1 MSDDAQGPVDPFD
14 APLPELAFL
23 GPDADDSESG
33 GLGMSV
39 QDVADQRMPD
49 QRMPEDVWERL
60 AAAIAAE
67 PPLIVAG
74 PLATVIAMSP
84 RRRTRWVSGL
94 VAASVAL
101 LALGVVVQTVRTPSP
116 EVVVADGAPKALTS
130 GQAGATQAEATQLE
144 AAPRE
149 SGALKTMAGVSG
161 QTMPA
166 RHVVAS
172 GITYS
177 RSTMQDQIG
186 DLFDRIGVVDARAMD
201 SIVQETPA
209 NLVEGDTGFTAKVET
224 ISACIASL
232 IAPGDLGTVVIDR
245 AKFEQQEVGLIL
257 DLTPNKTMKAWLVG
271 LDCGQGGPSILMPI
285 AVEFAEQAAP

>member
-1 MSDDAQGPVDPFD
+1 MSDDAQGPYDPFD
-14 APLPELAFL
+14 APLPELGFL
-23 GPDADDSESG
+23 GPNSGGSESG
-33 GLGMSV
+33 LP
-39 QDVADQRMPD
+39 DQLMPD
-49 QRMPEDVWERL
+49 QRMPGDVWERL

-74 PLATVIAMSP
+74 PLATVTAMSP

-94 VAASVAL
+94 VAASVAF
-101 LALGVVVQTVRTPSP
+101 LALGVVVQAVRAPSP
-116 EVVVADGAPKALTS
+116 EVIVADAVTKGLTS
-130 GQAGATQAEATQLE
+130 DQAGATEVE
-144 AAPRE
+144 AAQLDSTPLE
-149 SGALKTMAGVSG
+149 SGEPNTMAGVSG

-186 DLFDRIGVVDARAMD
+186 DLFDRIGVADARAMD

-209 NLVEGDTGFTAKVET
+209 NLVEGNTGFTANVET
-224 ISACIASL
+224 IRACIASL
-232 IAPGDLGTVVIDR
+232 IPPGELGTVVIDR

-257 DLTPNKTMKAWLVG
+257 DLTPNKTIKAWLVG
-271 LDCGQGGPSILMPI
+271 LDCGQGGPSIMLPI
-285 AVEFAEQAAP
+285 AVDLAEQAAP

>member
-1 MSDDAQGPVDPFD
+1 MSNDAQGPIDPFD

-23 GPDADDSESG
+23 GPDSDGSEI
-33 GLGMSV
+33 GL
-39 QDVADQRMPD
+39 PD
-49 QRMPEDVWERL
+49 QLMPGDVWQRL

-67 PPLIVAG
+67 PQLVVSG
-74 PLATVIAMSP
+74 PLATVTAMSP

-94 VAASVAL
+94 VAASVAFF
-101 LALGVVVQTVRTPSP
+101 ALGVVVQAVRTPGP
-116 EVVVADGAPKALTS
+116 EVVVADAATKGMTS
-130 GQAGATQAEATQLE
+130 DQAGATQAEATQLD
-144 AAPRE
+144 
-149 SGALKTMAGVSG
+149 SGEPNTKAGVSG

-186 DLFDRIGVVDARAMD
+186 DLFDRIGVADARAMD

-209 NLVEGDTGFTAKVET
+209 NLVEGNTGFTASVEA
-224 ISACIASL
+224 IRACIVSL
-232 IAPGDLGTVVIDR
+232 IPPGDLGTVVIDR

-257 DLTPNKTMKAWLVG
+257 DLTPNKTIKAWLVG
-271 LDCGQGGPSILMPI
+271 LDCGQGGPSIMLPI
-285 AVEFAEQAAP
+285 AVDLAEQAAP

>member
-1 MSDDAQGPVDPFD
+1 MSNDAQGPIDPFD

-23 GPDADDSESG
+23 GPDSDGSER
-33 GLGMSV
+33 GL
-39 QDVADQRMPD
+39 PD
-49 QRMPEDVWERL
+49 QLMPGDVWQRL

-67 PPLIVAG
+67 PQLVVSG
-74 PLATVIAMSP
+74 PLATVTAMSP

-94 VAASVAL
+94 VAASVAFF
-101 LALGVVVQTVRTPSP
+101 ALGVVVQAVRTPGP
-116 EVVVADGAPKALTS
+116 EVVVADAATKGMTS
-130 GQAGATQAEATQLE
+130 DQAGATQAEATQLD
-144 AAPRE
+144 
-149 SGALKTMAGVSG
+149 SGEPNTKAGVSG

-186 DLFDRIGVVDARAMD
+186 DLFERIGVADARAMD

-209 NLVEGDTGFTAKVET
+209 NLVEGNTGFTASVEA
-224 ISACIASL
+224 IRACIVSL
-232 IAPGDLGTVVIDR
+232 IPPGDLGTVVIDR

-257 DLTPNKTMKAWLVG
+257 DLTPNKTIKAWLVG
-271 LDCGQGGPSILMPI
+271 LDCGQGGPSIMLPI
-285 AVEFAEQAAP
+285 AVDLAEQAAP

>member
-1 MSDDAQGPVDPFD
+1 MSNDAQGPIDPFD

-23 GPDADDSESG
+23 GPDSDGSEI
-33 GLGMSV
+33 GL
-39 QDVADQRMPD
+39 PD
-49 QRMPEDVWERL
+49 QLMPGDVWQRL

-67 PPLIVAG
+67 PQLVVSG
-74 PLATVIAMSP
+74 PLATVTAMSP

-94 VAASVAL
+94 VAASVAF
-101 LALGVVVQTVRTPSP
+101 LALGVVVQAVRTPSP
-116 EVVVADGAPKALTS
+116 EVVVAEAATKGMTS
-130 GQAGATQAEATQLE
+130 DQAGAIQTEATQLE
-144 AAPRE
+144 
-149 SGALKTMAGVSG
+149 SGEPNTMAGVSG

-186 DLFDRIGVVDARAMD
+186 DLFDRIGVADARAMD

-209 NLVEGDTGFTAKVET
+209 NLVEGNTGFTASVEA
-224 ISACIASL
+224 IRACIVSL
-232 IAPGDLGTVVIDR
+232 IPPGDLGTVVIDR

-257 DLTPNKTMKAWLVG
+257 DLTPNKTIKAWLVG
-271 LDCGQGGPSILMPI
+271 LDCGQGGPSIMLPI
-285 AVEFAEQAAP
+285 AVDLAEQAAP

>member
-1 MSDDAQGPVDPFD
+1 MSNDAQGPVDPFD

-23 GPDADDSESG
+23 GPNSGGSESG
-33 GLGMSV
+33 LPD

-49 QRMPEDVWERL
+49 QLMPGDVWERL

-74 PLATVIAMSP
+74 PLATVTAMSP

-94 VAASVAL
+94 VAASVAFF
-101 LALGVVVQTVRTPSP
+101 ALGVVVQAVRTPGP
-116 EVVVADGAPKALTS
+116 EVVVADAATKGMTS
-130 GQAGATQAEATQLE
+130 DQAGATQAEATQLD
-144 AAPRE
+144 
-149 SGALKTMAGVSG
+149 SGEPNTKAGVSG

-186 DLFDRIGVVDARAMD
+186 DLFERIGVADARAMD

-209 NLVEGDTGFTAKVET
+209 NLVEGNTGFTASVET
-224 ISACIASL
+224 IRACIVSL
-232 IAPGDLGTVVIDR
+232 IPPGDLGTVVIDR

-257 DLTPNKTMKAWLVG
+257 DLTPNKTIKAWLVG
-271 LDCGQGGPSILMPI
+271 LDCGQGGPSIMLPI
-285 AVEFAEQAAP
+285 AVDLAEQAAP

>member
-1 MSDDAQGPVDPFD
+1 MSNDAQGPVDPFD

-23 GPDADDSESG
+23 GPNSGGSESG
-33 GLGMSV
+33 LPD

-49 QRMPEDVWERL
+49 QLMPGDVWERL

-74 PLATVIAMSP
+74 PLATVTAMSP

-94 VAASVAL
+94 VAASVAFF
-101 LALGVVVQTVRTPSP
+101 ALGVVVQAVRTPGP
-116 EVVVADGAPKALTS
+116 EVVVADAATKGMTS
-130 GQAGATQAEATQLE
+130 DQAGATQAEATQLD
-144 AAPRE
+144 
-149 SGALKTMAGVSG
+149 SGEPNTKAGVSG

-186 DLFDRIGVVDARAMD
+186 DLFERIGVADARAMD
-201 SIVQETPA
+201 SIVQETSA
-209 NLVEGDTGFTAKVET
+209 NLVEGDTWFTASVEA
-224 ISACIASL
+224 IRACIVSL
-232 IAPGDLGTVVIDR
+232 IPPGDLGTVVIDR

-257 DLTPNKTMKAWLVG
+257 DLTPNKTIKAWLVG
-271 LDCGQGGPSILMPI
+271 LDCGQGGPSIMLPI
-285 AVEFAEQAAP
+285 AVDLAEQAAP

>member
-1 MSDDAQGPVDPFD
+1 MSNDAQGPVDPFD

-23 GPDADDSESG
+23 GPNSGGSESG
-33 GLGMSV
+33 LPD

-49 QRMPEDVWERL
+49 QLMPGDVWERL

-74 PLATVIAMSP
+74 PLATVTAMSP

-94 VAASVAL
+94 VAASVAFF
-101 LALGVVVQTVRTPSP
+101 ALGVVVQAVRTPGP
-116 EVVVADGAPKALTS
+116 EVVVADAATKGMTS
-130 GQAGATQAEATQLE
+130 DQAGATQAEATQLD
-144 AAPRE
+144 
-149 SGALKTMAGVSG
+149 SGEPNTKAGVSG

-186 DLFDRIGVVDARAMD
+186 DLFERIGVADARAMD

-209 NLVEGDTGFTAKVET
+209 NLVEGDTGFTASVEA
-224 ISACIASL
+224 IRACIASL
-232 IAPGDLGTVVIDR
+232 IPPGDLGTVVIDR

-257 DLTPNKTMKAWLVG
+257 DLTPNKTIKAWLVG
-271 LDCGQGGPSILMPI
+271 LDCGQGGPSIMLPI
-285 AVEFAEQAAP
+285 AVDLAEQAAP

>member
-1 MSDDAQGPVDPFD
+1 MSNDAQGPVDPFD

-23 GPDADDSESG
+23 GPNSGGSESG
-33 GLGMSV
+33 LPD

-49 QRMPEDVWERL
+49 QLMPGDVWERL

-74 PLATVIAMSP
+74 PLATVTAMSP

-94 VAASVAL
+94 VAASVAFF
-101 LALGVVVQTVRTPSP
+101 ALGVVVQAVRTPGP
-116 EVVVADGAPKALTS
+116 EVVVADAATKGMTS
-130 GQAGATQAEATQLE
+130 DQAGATQAEATQLD
-144 AAPRE
+144 
-149 SGALKTMAGVSG
+149 SGEPNTKAGVSG

-186 DLFDRIGVVDARAMD
+186 DLFDRIGVADARAMD

-209 NLVEGDTGFTAKVET
+209 NLVEGNTGFTASVEA
-224 ISACIASL
+224 IRACIVSL
-232 IAPGDLGTVVIDR
+232 IPPGDLGTVVIDR

-257 DLTPNKTMKAWLVG
+257 DLTPSKTIKAWLVG
-271 LDCGQGGPSILMPI
+271 LDCGQGGPSIMLPI
-285 AVEFAEQAAP
+285 AVDLAEQAAP

>member
-1 MSDDAQGPVDPFD
+1 MSNDAKGPVDPFD

-23 GPDADDSESG
+23 GPDSDGSEI
-33 GLGMSV
+33 GLP
-39 QDVADQRMPD
+39 DQHMAD
-49 QRMPEDVWERL
+49 QRMPEDVWQRL

-67 PPLIVAG
+67 PQLVVSG
-74 PLATVIAMSP
+74 PLATVTAMSP

-94 VAASVAL
+94 VAASVAF
-101 LALGVVVQTVRTPSP
+101 LALGVVVQAVRTPSP
-116 EVVVADGAPKALTS
+116 EVVVADAAAKALTS
-130 GQAGATQAEATQLE
+130 DQAGTTQVE
-144 AAPRE
+144 AAKLD
-149 SGALKTMAGVSG
+149 SGEPNTMAGVSG

-186 DLFDRIGVVDARAMD
+186 DLFDRIGVADARAMD

-209 NLVEGDTGFTAKVET
+209 NLVEGNTGFTASVET
-224 ISACIASL
+224 IRACIASL
-232 IAPGDLGTVVIDR
+232 IPPDDLGTVVIDR

-257 DLTPNKTMKAWLVG
+257 DLTPTKTIKAWLVG
-271 LDCGQGGPSILMPI
+271 LDCGQGGPSIMLPI
-285 AVEFAEQAAP
+285 AVDLAEQAAP

>member
-1 MSDDAQGPVDPFD
+1 MSNDAQGPVDPFD

-23 GPDADDSESG
+23 GPNSGGSESG
-33 GLGMSV
+33 LPD

-49 QRMPEDVWERL
+49 QLMPGDVWERL

-74 PLATVIAMSP
+74 PLATVTAMSP

-94 VAASVAL
+94 VAASVAFF
-101 LALGVVVQTVRTPSP
+101 ALGVVVQAVRTPGP
-116 EVVVADGAPKALTS
+116 EVVVADAATKGMTS
-130 GQAGATQAEATQLE
+130 DQAGATQAEATQLD
-144 AAPRE
+144 
-149 SGALKTMAGVSG
+149 SGEPNTKAGVSG

-186 DLFDRIGVVDARAMD
+186 DLFERIGVADARAMD

-209 NLVEGDTGFTAKVET
+209 NLVEGNTGFTASIET
-224 ISACIASL
+224 IRACIASL
-232 IAPGDLGTVVIDR
+232 IPPGDLGTVVIDR

-257 DLTPNKTMKAWLVG
+257 DLTPNKTIKAWLVG
-271 LDCGQGGPSILMPI
+271 LDCGQGGPSIMLPI
-285 AVEFAEQAAP
+285 AVDLAEQAAP

>member
-1 MSDDAQGPVDPFD
+1 MSNDAQGPVDPFD

-23 GPDADDSESG
+23 GPNSGGSESG
-33 GLGMSV
+33 LPD

-49 QRMPEDVWERL
+49 QLMPGDVWERL

-74 PLATVIAMSP
+74 PLATVTAMSP

-94 VAASVAL
+94 VAASVAFF
-101 LALGVVVQTVRTPSP
+101 ALGVVVQAVRTPGP
-116 EVVVADGAPKALTS
+116 EVVVADAATKGMTS
-130 GQAGATQAEATQLE
+130 DQAGATQAEATQLD
-144 AAPRE
+144 
-149 SGALKTMAGVSG
+149 SGEPNTKAGVSG

-186 DLFDRIGVVDARAMD
+186 DLFDRIGVADARAMD

-209 NLVEGDTGFTAKVET
+209 NLVEGNTGFTASVET
-224 ISACIASL
+224 IRACIASL
-232 IAPGDLGTVVIDR
+232 IPPGDLGTVVIDR

-257 DLTPNKTMKAWLVG
+257 DLTPNKTIKAWLVG
-271 LDCGQGGPSILMPI
+271 LDCGQGGPSIMLPI
-285 AVEFAEQAAP
+285 AVDLAEQAAP

>member
-1 MSDDAQGPVDPFD
+1 MSNDAQGPIDPFD

-23 GPDADDSESG
+23 GPDSDGSEI
-33 GLGMSV
+33 GL
-39 QDVADQRMPD
+39 PD
-49 QRMPEDVWERL
+49 QLMPGDVWQRL

-67 PPLIVAG
+67 PQLVVSG
-74 PLATVIAMSP
+74 PLATVTAMSP

-94 VAASVAL
+94 VAASVAFF
-101 LALGVVVQTVRTPSP
+101 ALGVVVQAVRTPGP
-116 EVVVADGAPKALTS
+116 EVVVADAATKGMTS
-130 GQAGATQAEATQLE
+130 DQAGATQAEATQLD
-144 AAPRE
+144 
-149 SGALKTMAGVSG
+149 SGEPNTKAGVSG

-186 DLFDRIGVVDARAMD
+186 DLFDRIGVADARAMD

-209 NLVEGDTGFTAKVET
+209 NLVEGNTGFTASIET
-224 ISACIASL
+224 IRACIASL
-232 IAPGDLGTVVIDR
+232 IPPGDLGTVVIDR

-257 DLTPNKTMKAWLVG
+257 DLTPSKTIKAWLVG
-271 LDCGQGGPSILMPI
+271 LDCGQGGPSIMLPI
-285 AVEFAEQAAP
+285 EVDLAEQAAP

>member
-1 MSDDAQGPVDPFD
+1 MHHLSDDAQGPLDPFD

-23 GPDADDSESG
+23 GPNSGGSESG
-33 GLGMSV
+33 P
-39 QDVADQRMPD
+39 PD
-49 QRMPEDVWERL
+49 HRIPGDVWERL

-67 PPLIVAG
+67 PPLVAAG

-84 RRRTRWVSGL
+84 RRRTRWVSVL
-94 VAASVAL
+94 VAASVAF

-116 EVVVADGAPKALTS
+116 EVVVADAATKGMTS
-130 GQAGATQAEATQLE
+130 DQAGTTQVEATKLDST
-144 AAPRE
+144 PLE
-149 SGALKTMAGVSG
+149 SGEPNTMAGVSG

-166 RHVVAS
+166 RQVVAS

-186 DLFDRIGVVDARAMD
+186 DLFDRIGVADARAMD

-232 IAPGDLGTVVIDR
+232 IAPGDRGTVVIDR
-245 AKFEQQEVGLIL
+245 ANFEQQEVGLIL
-257 DLTPNKTMKAWLVG
+257 DLTPNKTIKAWLVG
-271 LDCGQGGPSILMPI
+271 LNCGQGGPSILMPI
-285 AVEFAEQAAP
+285 AVDLTEQAAP

>member
-1 MSDDAQGPVDPFD
+1 MSNDAQGPVDPFD

-23 GPDADDSESG
+23 GPNSGGSESG
-33 GLGMSV
+33 LPD

-49 QRMPEDVWERL
+49 QLMPGDVWERL

-74 PLATVIAMSP
+74 PLATVTAMSP

-94 VAASVAL
+94 VAASVAFF
-101 LALGVVVQTVRTPSP
+101 ALGVVVQAVRTPGP
-116 EVVVADGAPKALTS
+116 EVVVADAATKGMTS
-130 GQAGATQAEATQLE
+130 DQAGATQAEATQLD
-144 AAPRE
+144 
-149 SGALKTMAGVSG
+149 SGEPNTKAGVSG

-186 DLFDRIGVVDARAMD
+186 DLFERIGVADARAMD

-209 NLVEGDTGFTAKVET
+209 NLVEGNTGFTASVEA
-224 ISACIASL
+224 IRACIVSL
-232 IAPGDLGTVVIDR
+232 IPPGDLGTVVIDR

-257 DLTPNKTMKAWLVG
+257 DLTPNKTIKAWLVG
-271 LDCGQGGPSILMPI
+271 LDCGQGGPSIMLPI
-285 AVEFAEQAAP
+285 AVDLAEQAAP

>member
-1 MSDDAQGPVDPFD
+1 MSDDAQGSVDPFD

-23 GPDADDSESG
+23 GPNSGGSESG
-33 GLGMSV
+33 LPD
-39 QDVADQRMPD
+39 QDVAD

-67 PPLIVAG
+67 PQLVVSG
-74 PLATVIAMSP
+74 PLATVTAMSP

-94 VAASVAL
+94 VAASVAFF
-101 LALGVVVQTVRTPSP
+101 ALGVVVQAVRTPSP
-116 EVVVADGAPKALTS
+116 EVVVADAATKGMTS
-130 GQAGATQAEATQLE
+130 DQAGATQTEATQAEATQLDSGE
-144 AAPRE
+144 ANT
-149 SGALKTMAGVSG
+149 KAGVSG

-186 DLFDRIGVVDARAMD
+186 DLFDRIGVADARAMD

-209 NLVEGDTGFTAKVET
+209 NLVEGDTGFTASVEA
-224 ISACIASL
+224 IRACIASL
-232 IAPGDLGTVVIDR
+232 IPPGDLGTVVIDR

-257 DLTPNKTMKAWLVG
+257 DLTPNKTIKAWLVG
-271 LDCGQGGPSILMPI
+271 LDCGQGGPSIMLPI
-285 AVEFAEQAAP
+285 AVDLAEQAAP

>member
-1 MSDDAQGPVDPFD
+1 MSNDAQGPVDPFD

-23 GPDADDSESG
+23 GPNSGGSESG
-33 GLGMSV
+33 LPD

-49 QRMPEDVWERL
+49 QLMPGDVWERL

-74 PLATVIAMSP
+74 PLATVTAMSP

-94 VAASVAL
+94 VAASVAFF
-101 LALGVVVQTVRTPSP
+101 ALGVVVQAVRTPGP
-116 EVVVADGAPKALTS
+116 EVVVADAATKGMTS
-130 GQAGATQAEATQLE
+130 DQAGATQAEATQLD
-144 AAPRE
+144 
-149 SGALKTMAGVSG
+149 SGEPNTKAGVSG

-186 DLFDRIGVVDARAMD
+186 DLFDRIGVADARAMD

-209 NLVEGDTGFTAKVET
+209 NLVEGDTGFTASVEA
-224 ISACIASL
+224 IRACIVSL
-232 IAPGDLGTVVIDR
+232 IPPGDLGTVVIDR

-257 DLTPNKTMKAWLVG
+257 DLTPNKTIKAWLVG
-271 LDCGQGGPSILMPI
+271 LDCGQGGPSIMLPI
-285 AVEFAEQAAP
+285 AVDLAEQAAP

>member
-1 MSDDAQGPVDPFD
+1 MSNDAQGPVDPFD

-23 GPDADDSESG
+23 GPNSGGSESG
-33 GLGMSV
+33 LPD

-49 QRMPEDVWERL
+49 QLMPGDVWERL

-74 PLATVIAMSP
+74 PLATVTAMSP

-94 VAASVAL
+94 VAASVAFF
-101 LALGVVVQTVRTPSP
+101 ALGVVVQAVRTPGP
-116 EVVVADGAPKALTS
+116 EVVVADAATKGMTS
-130 GQAGATQAEATQLE
+130 DQAGATQAEATQLD
-144 AAPRE
+144 
-149 SGALKTMAGVSG
+149 SGEPNTKAGVSG

-186 DLFDRIGVVDARAMD
+186 DLFERIGVADARAMD

-209 NLVEGDTGFTAKVET
+209 NLVEGDTGFTASVEA
-224 ISACIASL
+224 IRACIVSL
-232 IAPGDLGTVVIDR
+232 IPPGDLGTVVIDR

-257 DLTPNKTMKAWLVG
+257 DLTPNKTIKAWLVG
-271 LDCGQGGPSILMPI
+271 LDCGQGGPSIMLPI
-285 AVEFAEQAAP
+285 AVDLAEQAAP

>member
-1 MSDDAQGPVDPFD
+1 MSNDAQGPIDPFD

-23 GPDADDSESG
+23 GPDSDGSEI
-33 GLGMSV
+33 GL
-39 QDVADQRMPD
+39 PD
-49 QRMPEDVWERL
+49 QLMPGDVWQRL

-67 PPLIVAG
+67 PQLVVSG
-74 PLATVIAMSP
+74 PLATVTAMSP

-94 VAASVAL
+94 VAASVAFF
-101 LALGVVVQTVRTPSP
+101 ALGVVVQAVRTPGP
-116 EVVVADGAPKALTS
+116 EVVVADAATKGMTS
-130 GQAGATQAEATQLE
+130 DQAGATQAEATQLD
-144 AAPRE
+144 
-149 SGALKTMAGVSG
+149 SGEPNTKAGVSG

-186 DLFDRIGVVDARAMD
+186 DLFDRIGVADARAMD

-209 NLVEGDTGFTAKVET
+209 NLVEGNTGFTASVEA
-224 ISACIASL
+224 IRACIVSL
-232 IAPGDLGTVVIDR
+232 IPPGDLGTVVIDR

-257 DLTPNKTMKAWLVG
+257 DLTPSKTIKAWLVG
-271 LDCGQGGPSILMPI
+271 LDCGQGGPSIMLPI
-285 AVEFAEQAAP
+285 EVDLAEQAAP

>member
-1 MSDDAQGPVDPFD
+1 MSDDAQGPLDPFD

-23 GPDADDSESG
+23 GPNSG
-33 GLGMSV
+33 GSELGLP
-39 QDVADQRMPD
+39 DQLMPD
-49 QRMPEDVWERL
+49 QRMPGDVWERL

-67 PPLIVAG
+67 PPLVAAG

-84 RRRTRWVSGL
+84 RRRTRWVSVL
-94 VAASVAL
+94 VAASVAF

-116 EVVVADGAPKALTS
+116 EVVVADAATKGMTS
-130 GQAGATQAEATQLE
+130 DQAGTTQVEATKLDST
-144 AAPRE
+144 PLE
-149 SGALKTMAGVSG
+149 SGEPNTMAGVSG

-166 RHVVAS
+166 RQVVAS

-186 DLFDRIGVVDARAMD
+186 DLFDRIGVADARAMD

-232 IAPGDLGTVVIDR
+232 IAPGDRGTVVIDR
-245 AKFEQQEVGLIL
+245 ANFEQQEVGLIL
-257 DLTPNKTMKAWLVG
+257 DLTPNKTIKAWLVG
-271 LDCGQGGPSILMPI
+271 LNCGQGGPSILMPI
-285 AVEFAEQAAP
+285 AVDLTEQAAP

>member
-1 MSDDAQGPVDPFD
+1 MSNDAQGPVDPFD

-23 GPDADDSESG
+23 GPNSGGSESG
-33 GLGMSV
+33 LPD

-49 QRMPEDVWERL
+49 QLMPGDVWERL

-74 PLATVIAMSP
+74 PLATVTAMSP

-94 VAASVAL
+94 VAASVAFF
-101 LALGVVVQTVRTPSP
+101 ALGVVVQAVRTPGP
-116 EVVVADGAPKALTS
+116 EVVVADAATKGMTS
-130 GQAGATQAEATQLE
+130 DQAGATQAEATQLD
-144 AAPRE
+144 
-149 SGALKTMAGVSG
+149 SGEPNTKAGVSG

-186 DLFDRIGVVDARAMD
+186 DLFDRIGVADARAMD

-209 NLVEGDTGFTAKVET
+209 NLVEGNTGFTASVEA
-224 ISACIASL
+224 IRACIVSL
-232 IAPGDLGTVVIDR
+232 IPPGDLGTVVIDR

-257 DLTPNKTMKAWLVG
+257 DLTPNKTIKAWLVG
-271 LDCGQGGPSILMPI
+271 LDCGQGGPSIMLPI
-285 AVEFAEQAAP
+285 AVDLAEQAAP

>member
-1 MSDDAQGPVDPFD
+1 MSDDAQGSVDPFD

-23 GPDADDSESG
+23 GPNSGGPESG
-33 GLGMSV
+33 LPD
-39 QDVADQRMPD
+39 QDVAD

-94 VAASVAL
+94 VAASVAF
-101 LALGVVVQTVRTPSP
+101 LALGVVVQAVRTPSP
-116 EVVVADGAPKALTS
+116 EVVVAEAATKGMTS
-130 GQAGATQAEATQLE
+130 DQAGATQTEATQTEATQVEATQLD
-144 AAPRE
+144 
-149 SGALKTMAGVSG
+149 SGEPKTMAGVSG

-186 DLFDRIGVVDARAMD
+186 DLFDRIGVADARAMD

-209 NLVEGDTGFTAKVET
+209 NLVEGDTGFTASVEA
-224 ISACIASL
+224 IRACIASL
-232 IAPGDLGTVVIDR
+232 IPPGDIGTVVIDR

-257 DLTPNKTMKAWLVG
+257 DLTPNKTIKAWLVG
-271 LDCGQGGPSILMPI
+271 LDCGQGGPSIMLPI
-285 AVEFAEQAAP
+285 AVDLAEQAAP

>member
-1 MSDDAQGPVDPFD
+1 MSNDAQGPIDPFD

-23 GPDADDSESG
+23 GPDSDGSEI
-33 GLGMSV
+33 GL
-39 QDVADQRMPD
+39 PD
-49 QRMPEDVWERL
+49 QLMPGDVWQRL

-67 PPLIVAG
+67 PQLVVSG
-74 PLATVIAMSP
+74 PLATVTAMSP

-94 VAASVAL
+94 VAASVAFF
-101 LALGVVVQTVRTPSP
+101 ALGVVVQAVRTPGP
-116 EVVVADGAPKALTS
+116 EVVVADAATKGMTS
-130 GQAGATQAEATQLE
+130 DQAGATQAEATQLDS
-144 AAPRE
+144 APLE
-149 SGALKTMAGVSG
+149 SGEPNTKAGVSG

-186 DLFDRIGVVDARAMD
+186 DLFDRIGVADARAMD

-209 NLVEGDTGFTAKVET
+209 NLVEGNTGFTASVEA
-224 ISACIASL
+224 IRACIVSL
-232 IAPGDLGTVVIDR
+232 IPPGDLGTVVIDR

-257 DLTPNKTMKAWLVG
+257 DLTPSKTIKAWLVG
-271 LDCGQGGPSILMPI
+271 LDCGQGGPSIMLPI
-285 AVEFAEQAAP
+285 AVDLAEQAAP

>member
-23 GPDADDSESG
+23 GPDSG
-33 GLGMSV
+33 GSEFGLPN
-39 QDVADQRMPD
+39 QNYADQRMP
-49 QRMPEDVWERL
+49 EEVWNRL

-67 PPLIVAG
+67 PSVIVAG
-74 PLATVIAMSP
+74 PLATVISMSP

-94 VAASVAL
+94 VAASVAF
-101 LALGVVVQTVRTPSP
+101 LALGVVVQAVRTPSP
-116 EVVVADGAPKALTS
+116 EVVVADGATKALTS
-130 GQAGATQAEATQLE
+130 DQAGTTQVE
-144 AAPRE
+144 AAQLDAPFGAAPLD
-149 SGALKTMAGVSG
+149 SGALKTMSGVSG

-166 RHVVAS
+166 RQVVAS

-186 DLFDRIGVVDARAMD
+186 DLFDRIGVADARAMD

-209 NLVEGDTGFTAKVET
+209 NLVEGNTGFTASVEA
-224 ISACIASL
+224 IRACIASL
-232 IAPGDLGTVVIDR
+232 IPPVDVGTVVIDR

-257 DLTPNKTMKAWLVG
+257 DLTPNKTIKAWLVG
-271 LDCGQGGPSILMPI
+271 LDCGQGGSSIMLPI
-285 AVEFAEQAAP
+285 SVDFAEQAAP

>member
-1 MSDDAQGPVDPFD
+1 MSNDAQGPVDPFD

-23 GPDADDSESG
+23 GPNSGGSESG
-33 GLGMSV
+33 LPD

-49 QRMPEDVWERL
+49 QLMPGDVWERL

-74 PLATVIAMSP
+74 PLATVTAMSP

-94 VAASVAL
+94 VAASVAFF
-101 LALGVVVQTVRTPSP
+101 ALGVVVQAVRTPGP
-116 EVVVADGAPKALTS
+116 EVVVADAATKGMTS
-130 GQAGATQAEATQLE
+130 DQAGATQAEATQLD
-144 AAPRE
+144 
-149 SGALKTMAGVSG
+149 SGEPNTKAGVSG

-186 DLFDRIGVVDARAMD
+186 DLFERIGVADARAMD
-201 SIVQETPA
+201 SIVQETSA
-209 NLVEGDTGFTAKVET
+209 NLVEGDTGFTASVEA
-224 ISACIASL
+224 IRACIVSL
-232 IAPGDLGTVVIDR
+232 IPPGDLGTVVIDR

-257 DLTPNKTMKAWLVG
+257 DLTPNKTIKAWLVG
-271 LDCGQGGPSILMPI
+271 LDCGQGGPSIMLPI
-285 AVEFAEQAAP
+285 AVDLAEQAAP